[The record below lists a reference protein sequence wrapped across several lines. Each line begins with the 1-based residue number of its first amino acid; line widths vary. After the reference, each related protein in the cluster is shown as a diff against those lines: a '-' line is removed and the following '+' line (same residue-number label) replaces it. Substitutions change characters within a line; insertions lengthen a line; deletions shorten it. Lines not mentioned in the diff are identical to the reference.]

1 MFQWNFAG
9 KNRVHCQWCTEALSN
24 WAALVRQIRLINL
37 NLSEICKFEGR
48 AVGLH
53 IQKHR
58 GYVWSFKVHNVTKF
72 RRLLF
77 FPPPSPVP
85 LPQTLPLFP
94 IPKHLFN
101 SRSLVYSRGTR
112 SPPWSPWPLLR
123 SRLCEWD
130 GGPHFKV
137 PPFCA
142 LWQGASLTPLLC
154 ATPPTHLGYVPQP
167 TRVLR
172 IWLLVPALIIKLLS
186 NSARLTHI
194 EGGRIGWSG
203 SSLLPQP
210 RSEVVLPPLPLFRV
224 KRVCL
229 CVRVFPSSFLLSH

>member
-1 MFQWNFAG
+1 MLRNLDDCFFSL
-9 KNRVHCQWCTEALSN
+9 LS
-24 WAALVRQIRLINL
+24 
-37 NLSEICKFEGR
+37 
-48 AVGLH
+48 
-53 IQKHR
+53 
-58 GYVWSFKVHNVTKF
+58 
-72 RRLLF
+72 
-77 FPPPSPVP
+77 
-85 LPQTLPLFP
+85 PLF
-94 IPKHLFN
+94 LFHRLSPSSQFQN
-101 SRSLVYSRGTR
+101 ISLTPRSLVYSRGTR

-154 ATPPTHLGYVPQP
+154 ATPPTPTLLGYVPQP
-167 TRVLR
+167 TRVLK

-186 NSARLTHI
+186 NSARLTHV
-194 EGGRIGWSG
+194 EGGRIGWRG